1 MSEPEDDAAGV
12 PEWVVTYG
20 DMMSLLLTF
29 FIMLVSLSE
38 MKTEDG
44 RLRAALD
51 AIREAFGATDGTA
64 GVPGS
69 SLQQTSVLN
78 KRYSQGNRSEGG
90 LEKSSR
96 ISDGTGGPYTTS
108 ERINHGS
115 VITLGGPTVFTRESV
130 EITPRLD
137 ADLKVISSDLANRPN
152 LIVVRGHTG
161 RRPPDIA
168 KFAMVQQ
175 RLGLSDSTFGNVDV
189 SFARALAVGERMLE
203 LGINPDRLRIEAA
216 GDAEPRNPSRD
227 TKLQELN
234 HRVDV
239 FAIDSYIPPPNE

>member
-1 MSEPEDDAAGV
+1 MSEPEEDVAGV

-38 MKTEDG
+38 LKSEEG

-51 AIREAFGATDGTA
+51 SIREAFGSTDGMA

-96 ISDGTGGPYTTS
+96 KSDGTAGPHATS

-115 VITLGGPTVFTRESV
+115 VITLGGPTVFPPQGV
-130 EITPRLD
+130 DITPRLIS
-137 ADLKVISSDLANRPN
+137 DLEVISGDLANRPN

-161 RRPPDIA
+161 RQPVETTS
-168 KFAMVQQ
+168 FADVQKI
-175 RLGLSDSTFGNVDV
+175 LTIPGSDFSNLDV
-189 SFARALAVGERMLE
+189 SFARSLAVGGQMIR
-203 LGINPDRLRIEAA
+203 LGIKPDRLRIEAA
-216 GDAEPRNPSRD
+216 GDTEPRNPSRES
-227 TKLQELN
+227 KLQDLN

>member
-1 MSEPEDDAAGV
+1 MSEPEDDVPGV

-38 MKTEDG
+38 LKSEDG

-51 AIREAFGATDGTA
+51 AIREAFGATDGMA

-69 SLQQTSVLN
+69 SLQRTSVLN

-90 LEKSSR
+90 LDKSSR
-96 ISDGTGGPYTTS
+96 ISEGTAGPYSTS
-108 ERINHGS
+108 ERINHGA
-115 VITLGGPTVFTRESV
+115 VITLGGPTVFAPN
-130 EITPRLD
+130 EIEISPQLSK
-137 ADLKVISSDLANRPN
+137 DLEVICGDLLNRPN

-161 RRPPDIA
+161 RRPVEPTQ
-168 KFAMVQQ
+168 FAETQ
-175 RLGLSDSTFGNVDV
+175 RELNIPASDFVNVDV
-189 SFARALAVGERMLE
+189 SFARALAVGEHMLK
-203 LGINPDRLRIEAA
+203 LGIQPDRLRIDAA
-216 GDAEPRNPSRD
+216 GDTEPRNPSRE
-227 TKLQELN
+227 TKLQDLN

>member
-1 MSEPEDDAAGV
+1 MAEPEDDVAGV

-38 MKTEDG
+38 LKSEDG

-51 AIREAFGATDGTA
+51 AIREAFGATDGVA
-64 GVPGS
+64 GVPGV

-96 ISDGTGGPYTTS
+96 KSEGTAGPHSTS

-115 VITLGGPTVFTRESV
+115 VITLGGPTLFSPDSV
-130 EITPRLD
+130 EITPRLA
-137 ADLKVISSDLANRPN
+137 ADLKVISADLANRPN

-161 RRPPDIA
+161 RRPIDLSSFTEA
-168 KFAMVQQ
+168 QS
-175 RLGLSDSTFGNVDV
+175 RLGVAASHFANMDL
-189 SFARALAVGERMLE
+189 SFARALAVGEHMLE
-203 LGINPDRLRIEAA
+203 RGVNPNRLRVEAA
-216 GDAEPRNPSRD
+216 GDAEPRRPSPD
-227 TKLQELN
+227 AKLQDLN